1 MAKQPL
7 QAVGDVN
14 PVTQEPVAESELTIE
29 QLAQETGMSVRNI
42 RAHQSRGL
50 LPPPELRAR
59 TGYYGAAHVTRLRLI
74 QEMQAAGF
82 NLAAIKHLVEDAGE
96 PAGDQ
101 VIDFARALM
110 TPFESERPEMI
121 DGAELAERLG
131 GELTDKLVA
140 RAEKLGLVIPV
151 GGGRYEVPS
160 PTLLAAGESAVRFGI
175 PLPIALDAI
184 EQVVRQAEGM
194 SRVFV
199 RLFLEGLWKPFDREG
214 QPETD
219 WPRVREALEGLRPL
233 ASDVVVSVFQ
243 QRMSKAVEEAFGKE
257 LGRSRSRK

>member
-1 MAKQPL
+1 MK
-7 QAVGDVN
+7 
-14 PVTQEPVAESELTIE
+14 PVTDRPGELTIE

-59 TGYYGAAHVTRLRLI
+59 TGYYGPAHVTRLRLI

-82 NLAAIKHLVEDAGE
+82 NLAAIKHLVDDA
-96 PAGDQ
+96 ASGDE

-131 GELTDKLVA
+131 GELTPKLHCPRRAPRA
-140 RAEKLGLVIPV
+140 RHP
-151 GGGRYEVPS
+151 GRRGPLRGSEPD
-160 PTLLAAGESAVRFGI
+160 AAGRGRERRALRDPAADGARRDRAGDPPRGGHEPRVR
-175 PLPIALDAI
+175 
-184 EQVVRQAEGM
+184 EVVPRRACG
-194 SRVFV
+194 SRSTAA
-199 RLFLEGLWKPFDREG
+199 G

-219 WPRVREALEGLRPL
+219 WPNVREALEGLRPL
-233 ASDVVVSVFQ
+233 ASDAVVSVFQ

-257 LGRSRSRK
+257 LRRSRGRK

>member
-7 QAVGDVN
+7 RAVEDVR
-14 PVTQEPVAESELTIE
+14 PVTDRPVTEGALTIE

-59 TGYYGAAHVTRLRLI
+59 TGYYGPAHVTRLRLI

-82 NLAAIKHLVEDAGE
+82 NLAAIKHLVDDA
-96 PAGDQ
+96 ASGDD

-131 GELTDKLVA
+131 GELTPKLIA
-140 RAEKLGLVIPV
+140 RAERLGLVTPV
-151 GGGRYEVPS
+151 GGDRYEVPS

-175 PLPIALDAI
+175 PLPMALDAI
-184 EQVVRQAEGM
+184 EQVTRHAEGM

-199 RLFLEGLWKPFDREG
+199 KLFLDSLWKPFDRAG
-214 QPETD
+214 QPESD
-219 WPRVREALEGLRPL
+219 WPNVRAALEGLRPL
-233 ASDVVVSVFQ
+233 ASDAVVSVFQ

-257 LGRSRSRK
+257 LQRSRGRR

>member
-1 MAKQPL
+1 MARQPL
-7 QAVGDVN
+7 QAVEDVK
-14 PVTQEPVAESELTIE
+14 PVTDRPAGAELTIE

-59 TGYYGAAHVTRLRLI
+59 TGYYGPAHVTRLRLI

-82 NLAAIKHLVEDAGE
+82 NLAAIKHLVDDAE
-96 PAGDQ
+96 RRGDE

-110 TPFESERPEMI
+110 TPFESEQPEMI

-131 GELTDKLVA
+131 GELTPKLIA
-140 RAEKLGLVIPV
+140 RAERLGLVVPV
-151 GGGRYEVPS
+151 GGDRYEVPS

-175 PLPIALDAI
+175 PLPMALDAI
-184 EQVVRQAEGM
+184 EQVVRHAEGM

-199 RLFLEGLWKPFDREG
+199 KLFLEGLWKPFDRGG
-214 QPETD
+214 QPEAD
-219 WPRVREALEGLRPL
+219 WPNVREALEGLRPL
-233 ASDVVVSVFQ
+233 ASDAVVSVFQ

-257 LGRSRSRK
+257 LRAQPGVVK